1 LFLGLIYRHK
11 YTYWDQCIGSWL
23 PPFLSFYLQKS
34 TICFKQKP
42 PKGINLLAAI
52 KHIGWQAYQVIGPC
66 FLLILEERDICL
78 HRVTLSS
85 WDVENVLIHSME
97 LMKNSQTF
105 VENMFLNETIKE
117 RALFHNETTP
127 SKICNLFMTDY
138 FSDIRPD
145 QTRIASASATASYG

>member
-1 LFLGLIYRHK
+1 V
-11 YTYWDQCIGSWL
+11 YWGWL
-23 PPFLSFYLQKS
+23 PPFHSLYLQKS

-52 KHIGWQAYQVIGPC
+52 KHIGWQACQVIGRC

-97 LMKNSQTF
+97 LMKNSQTI

-117 RALFHNETTP
+117 RRCFIM
-127 SKICNLFMTDY
+127 KQ
-138 FSDIRPD
+138 RPPKFV
-145 QTRIASASATASYG
+145 TFL